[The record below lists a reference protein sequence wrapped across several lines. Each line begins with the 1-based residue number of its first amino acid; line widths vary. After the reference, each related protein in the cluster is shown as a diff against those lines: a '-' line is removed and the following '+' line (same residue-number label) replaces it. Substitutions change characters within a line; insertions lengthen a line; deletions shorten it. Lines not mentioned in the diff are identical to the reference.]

1 MLPYTKVNWAAL
13 LGSAKGDEKN
23 SIRYNKK
30 LPLMIITQ
38 ATLSV
43 PYWDSGYTRM
53 KAVQIDMNAVAEVEL
68 SAWWLV
74 AINTGSM
81 ECSTTSALIE
91 IGDEPSRV

>member
-1 MLPYTKVNWAAL
+1 
-13 LGSAKGDEKN
+13 
-23 SIRYNKK
+23 
-30 LPLMIITQ
+30 
-38 ATLSV
+38 
-43 PYWDSGYTRM
+43 M